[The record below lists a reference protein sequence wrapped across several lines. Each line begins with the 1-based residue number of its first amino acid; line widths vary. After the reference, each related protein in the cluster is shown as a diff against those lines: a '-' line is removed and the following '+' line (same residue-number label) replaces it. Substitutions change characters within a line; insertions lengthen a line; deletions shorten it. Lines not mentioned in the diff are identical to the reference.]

1 MENEPARNQAG
12 GVPRI
17 VVLWT
22 RPDHLTRED
31 ADAWV
36 QAGTAALDAAPGI
49 SNARVGELQSAAAGH
64 PARWHWMLE
73 LDVVD
78 EGSVARTLRHGPVAD
93 WVRDLRLL
101 GMHPTVMLVDGA
113 APGAAA

>member
-1 MENEPARNQAG
+1 
-12 GVPRI
+12 VPRI

-22 RPDHLTRED
+22 RPDHLTRGE

-36 QAGTAALDAAPGI
+36 QAGTATLDAAPGI
-49 SNARVGELQSAAAGH
+49 SNARVGELHSAALEH

-73 LDVVD
+73 LDIAD
-78 EGSVARTLRHGPVAD
+78 QASVARTLRHGPVAD
-93 WVRDLRLL
+93 WMRDLRLL

-113 APGAAA
+113 APGAVT

>member
-1 MENEPARNQAG
+1 
-12 GVPRI
+12 VPRL

-22 RPDHLTRED
+22 RPDHLTRQE

-36 QAGTAALDAAPGI
+36 RTQIAALDAAPGI
-49 SNARVGELQSAAAGH
+49 SSARVAELRSAALEH
-64 PARWHWMLE
+64 PALWHWILE

-78 EGSVARTLRHGPVAD
+78 HASVARTLRCGPVAD
-93 WVRDLRLL
+93 WMRDLRLL
-101 GMHPTVMLVDGA
+101 GMRSTVALVDGDV